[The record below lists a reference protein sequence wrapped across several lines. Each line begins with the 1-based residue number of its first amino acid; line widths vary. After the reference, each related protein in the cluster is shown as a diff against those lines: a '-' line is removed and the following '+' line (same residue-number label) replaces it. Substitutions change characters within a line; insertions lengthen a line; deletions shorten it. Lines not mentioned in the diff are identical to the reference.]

1 MNKLSKTTYERLIC
15 QAEEAKELK
24 MERLADGLLSALGP
38 MPRSEEKLS
47 YSAEV
52 LQDTVYKAL
61 WKVALEVIA
70 YHDLKS
76 VDAQAIDEVVADF
89 TGKVIEEVE
98 ASMGVKNKIGAAEP
112 KVFGQR

>member
-1 MNKLSKTTYERLIC
+1 MNKLSKIAYERLIC

-24 MERLADGLLSALGP
+24 MEQLTDGLLSALGP
-38 MPRSEEKLS
+38 MPRSEEKLT
-47 YSAEV
+47 YSEAA

-61 WKVALEVIA
+61 WKVALEVVA

-76 VDAQAIDEVVADF
+76 VDAQAINEVVADF

-98 ASMGVKNKIGAAEP
+98 VSMGVKGKVGASEP